1 MASAADVATSADV
14 GVDVAGTVEVAG
26 IADFALVEGF
36 AVDASLDD
44 IVTGVAQLVGQVE
57 EVLEGLVALDT
68 GGEVGAVDA
77 AGQGAKLAVVGG
89 VVDELIQ
96 GTVAEVAKFQQA
108 LVVVDEVVGTDHSV
122 GDVFVADFA
131 GVEG

>member
-44 IVTGVAQLVGQVE
+44 RVAGVAQLVGQVE
-57 EVLEGLVALDT
+57 EVLEGLVALDA
-68 GGEVGAVDA
+68 GGEAGAVDA
-77 AGQGAKLAVVGG
+77 AGQVADLAVVGG
-89 VVDELIQ
+89 VDC
-96 GTVAEVAKFQQA
+96 TTHPKH
-108 LVVVDEVVGTDHSV
+108 T
-122 GDVFVADFA
+122 
-131 GVEG
+131 